1 MVAPTMRIFVYEHI
15 TGGGMLDDPR
25 MAVLATEGDLML
37 RALVD
42 DLRAIDGVEVSI
54 LRDFRL
60 NADVP
65 AEIRIVRPGEFQVVF
80 GQAVDACDAVWPIA
94 PETDGILFRLTQEIL
109 LRGRR
114 LLGTRPDAI
123 AIAASKKATAAV
135 LAQAGIA
142 VACTYTSESD
152 LPPDVSEV
160 VTKMDD
166 GAGCQETLLFSN
178 RQELRVW
185 SKAQAQAKSIFQP
198 YVRGG
203 ARSLSILCCDGRG
216 RLLACNRQ
224 NVQVHKGVFQ
234 FNGVSVNA
242 MPDEGGRYSALAND
256 VCRALPG
263 LWGYCGVDFIE
274 ADAGPTVIEVN
285 PRLTTAYA
293 GLRKAIGIN
302 PAQLVLELP
311 GALEAAMPVARP
323 RRIVEVVAHAG

>member
-1 MVAPTMRIFVYEHI
+1 MRILVYEHI

-25 MAVLATEGDLML
+25 IAVLAPEGDLML

-42 DLRAIDGVEVSI
+42 DLRVIPGVEVSV

-60 NADVP
+60 KAHVP
-65 AEIRIVRPGEFQVVF
+65 AESRIVRPGEFTVVF
-80 GQAVDACDAVWPIA
+80 GQAVEACDAVWPIA

-109 LRGRR
+109 MRGRK
-114 LLGTRPDAI
+114 LLGARLDAI
-123 AIAASKKATAAV
+123 AIAASKKATAVV
-135 LAQAGIA
+135 LARAGIA
-142 VACTYTSESD
+142 VACTYSSESA
-152 LPPDVSEV
+152 LPPEVSEA

-166 GAGCQETLLFSN
+166 GAGCQDTFLFSD
-178 RQELRVW
+178 REELRTW

-198 YVRGG
+198 YIRGD

-224 NVQVHKGVFQ
+224 NVQVRKGVFH
-234 FNGVSVNA
+234 FKGVAVNA
-242 MPDEGGRYSALAND
+242 IPDEGGRYSALANE

-302 PAQLVLELP
+302 PAKLVLGLP
-311 GALEAAMPVARP
+311 GSLEAVMPVAQH
-323 RRIVEVVAHAG
+323 RIVDVEIAHAG